1 MDHDPLCP
9 RPVLQRD
16 AQALIG
22 LLAILEGEAMASQ
35 LHAGLV
41 DHLSRRFA
49 SVGLLADGVGGREFR
64 HALNGMNHRIRYALG
79 EYDEPRESMPVP

>member
-1 MDHDPLCP
+1 METLPVCP

-35 LHAGLV
+35 LDAGLV
-41 DHLSRRFA
+41 DHLSGRFT
-49 SVGLLADGVGGREFR
+49 SLGLLPPGARHREVR
-64 HALNGMNHRIRYALG
+64 QALNDMNHRLRYALG
-79 EYDEPRESMPVP
+79 EYDEPQEPMSVP

>member
-22 LLAILEGEAMASQ
+22 LLAIPEGEAMASQ
-35 LHAGLV
+35 LDAGLV
-41 DHLSRRFA
+41 DHL
-49 SVGLLADGVGGREFR
+49 
-64 HALNGMNHRIRYALG
+64 
-79 EYDEPRESMPVP
+79 